1 MDCSPPGSSVCGIFQ
16 ARILEGV
23 AIPFSK
29 GSSQLRVRTWIFCIS
44 GELYLLNHQGSPKEA
59 LRNIKELVIG
69 RFSCS
74 AVSESLLPLQ
84 HARPPCPSP
93 TPRACSKSCP
103 LTWWCHPSISSSVV
117 PFSSCL
123 QSFPASGS
131 FPMSQSSHQVAKI
144 LKFHLQHQSLQ
155 LIFRDDFT

>member
-1 MDCSPPGSSVCGIFQ
+1 MRLSTLSFACRSWSFTVLWTAYSSIFTSFYY
-16 ARILEGV
+16 AVWSFLIILSEFFVYLGTSLWLGV
-23 AIPFSK
+23 
-29 GSSQLRVRTWIFCIS
+29 Q
-44 GELYLLNHQGSPKEA
+44 
-59 LRNIKELVIG
+59 
-69 RFSCS
+69 FSCS
-74 AVSESLLPLQ
+74 AVSDSLQPHGLQ

-93 TPRACSKSCP
+93 TPRACSNSCP
-103 LTWWCHPSISSSVV
+103 SSWWCHPSISSSVI